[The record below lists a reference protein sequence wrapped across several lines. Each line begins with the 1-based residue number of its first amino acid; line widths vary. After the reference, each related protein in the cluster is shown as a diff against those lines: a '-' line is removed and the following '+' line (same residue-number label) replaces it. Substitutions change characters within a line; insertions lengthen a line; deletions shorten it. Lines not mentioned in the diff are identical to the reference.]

1 MKVNRWKVPALVLA
15 LVVVEVVLFLAAGAT
30 ANRAPTNNLKIW
42 TGVVRTTGTSTI
54 TVAFSGSVTSIETGL
69 AAQQFSASS
78 GSSTR
83 WVRDTGGGI
92 SNGSSTTATFPKLT
106 PGGTGELYFGYGAMA
121 NTGSVGST
129 PGFSYA
135 TTSDDDVVAYD
146 PKVSA
151 AVQPTAKQ
159 SPGGVSGGLALLIT
173 AAGTSTTAPRTV
185 SAVGNLATNSGNDTT
200 TLAVSPRHT
209 GDLLVLA
216 VKTSSP
222 NITAS
227 SVSGGGVGTWTLVE
241 GPHTSYA
248 AQGPGTLSHFF
259 ILLFLIG
266 IVALVVIG
274 VSVLVRRRRS
284 RTS

>member
-1 MKVNRWKVPALVLA
+1 MKLRWIVLP

-42 TGVVRTTGTSTI
+42 TGTVRTTGTSTI
-54 TVAFSGSVTSIETGL
+54 NVAFSGSVTSIETGL

-78 GSSTR
+78 GSSTM
-83 WVRDTGGGI
+83 WGTDTGGGI

-106 PGGTGELYFGYGAMA
+106 PSGTGELYFGYGAMA

-129 PGFSYA
+129 PGFRYA
-135 TTSDDDVVAYD
+135 TTSDNDVVAYD
-146 PKVSA
+146 TKVSA

-159 SPGGVSGGLALLIT
+159 SPGGVSGGLAVLIT
-173 AAGTSTTAPRTV
+173 ATGTSPTSRPTV
-185 SAVGNLATNSGNDTT
+185 SGVGGLATNSGNGTT
-200 TLAVSPRHT
+200 TLSVSPRHT

-227 SVSGGGVGTWTLVE
+227 SVSGGGVSIWTRVQ
-241 GPHTSYA
+241 GPFTSYA
-248 AQGPGTLSHFF
+248 AQGPGTTSNFF
-259 ILLFLIG
+259 FLLFVIG
-266 IVALVVIG
+266 IVALIALG
-274 VSVLVRRRRS
+274 VLALVRRRRS
-284 RTS
+284 RTV

>member
-69 AAQQFSASS
+69 AAQQFSAPS
-78 GSSTR
+78 GSSTI
-83 WVRDTGGGI
+83 WGTDTGEGI
-92 SNGSSTTATFPKLT
+92 SNGSSTTAIFPKLT
-106 PGGTGELYFGYGAMA
+106 PSGTGELYFGYGAMA

-146 PKVSA
+146 TKVSA

-173 AAGTSTTAPRTV
+173 ATGTSTTPPTV
-185 SAVGNLATNSGNDTT
+185 SAVGSLATNSGNDTT
-200 TLAVSPRHT
+200 TLAVSPRQT

-222 NITAS
+222 SITAS
-227 SVSGGGVGTWTLVE
+227 SVSGGGVPTWTQVE

-248 AQGPGTLSHFF
+248 AQGPGTLSNFF
-259 ILLFLIG
+259 FFLFLFS
-266 IVALVVIG
+266 IVALIAIG
-274 VSVLVRRRRS
+274 VSVLVRRQRS